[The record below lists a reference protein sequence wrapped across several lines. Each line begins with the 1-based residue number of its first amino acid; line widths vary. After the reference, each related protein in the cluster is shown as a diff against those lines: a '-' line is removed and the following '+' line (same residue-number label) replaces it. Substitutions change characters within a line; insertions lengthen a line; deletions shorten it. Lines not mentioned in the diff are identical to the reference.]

1 MRQNRFQQTAQ
12 RRLAV
17 LALILVLWV
26 CAIVGRLVQVQI
38 FQHRKYVNYAE
49 SQQNATVKL
58 LAPRGTIYDRNGKA
72 LALSLEQD
80 SIAINPMRL
89 DDPKQAA
96 SLLAPIF
103 QLDQNALEAKIR
115 LYKTNKWG
123 FLWIRRW
130 ATNEEAAA
138 ARKLR
143 YDKVAK
149 ADWIEFYREHKRYY
163 PKHELASQI
172 LGSVGVEE
180 SGLFG
185 AEYKFEK
192 LLAGIDGETSMLRD
206 VEQRDIESRIIKEP
220 RPGSSIRLAID
231 ERIQYAAETALKK
244 AIHEQKLPS
253 GNVVVMD
260 PHTGDV
266 LAMASYPDFDP
277 NVRPRTRADLD
288 RRINRSMSLIYEP
301 GSVFKVITLAAALEK
316 TRLTPASIIN
326 CGGGAYRV
334 PGRTIRDHHSY
345 SSLSMEQVLAKSSN
359 VGAINIAN
367 AVGKNAMYE
376 YVRAFG
382 FGERTGIELPFEEP
396 GYVWRM
402 DTINTPKI
410 YESIL
415 ASVAMGHQI
424 STTTLQLAQACSVIA
439 NGGTLVRP
447 RMLLE
452 TQSASGEITKQPVKR
467 ERRVVRPE
475 TAITMRKM
483 METVVLEGTGK
494 GARVP
499 GRTAGGKTGTAQIFD
514 LEQKRYLHEYYASF
528 MGFAPVQNPAVVVV
542 VTLDRSKQYGGT
554 VAAPVFQEVASEAL
568 RILDVPMDNP
578 ATAVASQGKPK
589 VEEMEEGDF
598 TLASAGLAVDASK
611 LLPDTRRQIVRM
623 LSDAIEKDPE
633 IKDLMVPAAH
643 ARSLVEEDRSRYYG
657 DRATADVST
666 ADATKTAS
674 ARENAEVS
682 AKKQFEE
689 EARRFEG
696 RLAEEE
702 ANVASSRTVRIVL
715 RRNVVPSFAGKSMRD
730 ALKTALQEG
739 VEISAYGRGTARAQI
754 PPAGAELPE
763 GEAVRVLFTP

>member
-1 MRQNRFQQTAQ
+1 MRQNLFQQTAQ

-17 LALILVLWV
+17 LACILAIWV

-38 FQHRKYVNYAE
+38 THHQKYSDYAS
-49 SQQNATVKL
+49 SQQNATMKL

-89 DDPKQAA
+89 EDPAQAA

-103 QLDQNALEAKIR
+103 HLDREALEAKIK
-115 LYKTNKWG
+115 LYKDNKWG

-130 ATNEEAAA
+130 STQEESEA

-143 YDKVAK
+143 YDKKYK
-149 ADWIEFYREHKRYY
+149 ADWIEFYKEHKRYY
-163 PKHELASQI
+163 PKHELASQV

-185 AEYKFEK
+185 IEYKLEK
-192 LLAGIDGETSMLRD
+192 LLSGRHGEASMLRD
-206 VEQRDIESRIIKEP
+206 VGQRGIESRITKEP

-231 ERIQYAAETALKK
+231 ERIQHAAEVALKK
-244 AIHEQKLPS
+244 AILARKLPS
-253 GNVVVMD
+253 GNVVVME
-260 PHTGDV
+260 PHTGDI

-277 NVRPRTRADLD
+277 NVRPRSQADLEH
-288 RRINRSMSLIYEP
+288 RINRGMSLIYEP

-326 CGGGAYRV
+326 CGNGSFRV
-334 PGRTIRDHHSY
+334 PGRVIRDHHSY
-345 SSLSMEQVLAKSSN
+345 SSLSMEMVLAKSSN
-359 VGAINIAN
+359 VGAINVAN

-376 YVRAFG
+376 YVRSFG

-402 DTINTPKI
+402 DKINTPRV

-424 STTTLQLAQACSVIA
+424 SATTLQLAQACSVIA
-439 NGGTLVRP
+439 NGGMLVRP

-452 TQSASGEITKQPVKR
+452 TQNPEGVVIKKPVKR

-494 GARVP
+494 TARVP
-499 GRTAGGKTGTAQIFD
+499 GWTAGGKTGTAQIFD
-514 LEQKRYLHEYYASF
+514 LDQRRYLHEYYSSF
-528 MGFAPVQNPAVVVV
+528 MGFAPVQNPAIVVV

-554 VAAPVFQEVASEAL
+554 VAAPVFQEVAAEAL
-568 RILDVPMDNP
+568 RILGVPMDNP
-578 ATAVASQGKPK
+578 DTVIARLPQPK
-589 VEEMEEGDF
+589 AEDMEEGDF
-598 TLASAGLAVDASK
+598 TLASGGLSVDASK
-611 LLPDTRRQIVRM
+611 LLPDTRRQVIRM
-623 LSDAIEKDPE
+623 LGDAIKNDPE
-633 IKDLMVPAAH
+633 IKDWMVPPERAQSPARRLQAQRSKNDALRPVSLAEEARAA
-643 ARSLVEEDRSRYYG
+643 AVPE
-657 DRATADVST
+657 TAAVSP
-666 ADATKTAS
+666 
-674 ARENAEVS
+674 E
-682 AKKQFEE
+682 KQFEE
-689 EARRFEG
+689 EVRRFEG
-696 RLAEEE
+696 RMGNSAEAGET
-702 ANVASSRTVRIVL
+702 RTVRILL
-715 RRNVVPSFAGKSMRD
+715 RRNAVPSFAGKSMREAAAV
-730 ALKTALQEG
+730 ALHG
-739 VEISAYGRGTARAQI
+739 GFEISAYGRGIARAQI
-754 PPAGAELPE
+754 PPAGSELPE
-763 GEAVRVLFTP
+763 GEPVRILFTP